1 MSTENAS
8 VQTEGLL
15 QPADNDQQNVTGT
28 ETPDEQTPK
37 TFTQAELD
45 EKVGKRLAKA
55 ERKAQAELAQ
65 LRSEIEALKTTP
77 KPTES
82 ESDKAP
88 VRGDFASYEE
98 FLRAEALHE
107 ARKEVKKHLKEFE
120 QSNEKKAKET
130 TQAKANAE
138 FKARVDGVVDA
149 GRKAYADFDAVIN
162 EAVSDELIP
171 TKGPLYEAIM
181 DSDIGEKLVYH
192 LAKNPKEAERIAALS
207 VYGQLRELGKLED
220 RLSAKKEPRE
230 TMEPIAGRTTNTG
243 GLSDNLSMDAWV
255 KARNKQLRESRN

>member
-28 ETPDEQTPK
+28 ETPEEQTPK

-55 ERKAQAELAQ
+55 ERRAQAEIAT
-65 LRSEIEALKTTP
+65 LRSEIEALKTAP
-77 KPTES
+77 KPS
-82 ESDKAP
+82 ESTKDSAP
-88 VRGDFASYEE
+88 KRDEFNSYEDFVE
-98 FLRAEALHE
+98 ARALHTARAEA
-107 ARKEVKKHLKEFE
+107 
-120 QSNEKKAKET
+120 KKALDEFKNESKASDEKSK
-130 TQAKANAE
+130 QAKAHSE

-162 EAVSDELIP
+162 EAVSDEIVP

-220 RLSAKKEPRE
+220 KLSAKKEPRE
-230 TMEPIAGRTTNTG
+230 TMEPIAGRTNNTG
-243 GLSDNLSMDAWV
+243 GLSDSLSMDAWV